1 MNIPLILT
9 ALRILV
15 IPVIALIYLLPFS
28 WAHPLAAVLLALA
41 AFTDWLDGY
50 LARSWSQMTQL
61 GAFLDPVA
69 DKLLVAV
76 SLVMVV
82 SSHLI
87 PYLGAAAAVIIGR
100 EIAISALREW
110 MSIIGKRVSVKVT
123 AMAKYKTAMQMLAL
137 VLLVWYHPTSTIWVK
152 WTGAILLYIA
162 AILTIWSM
170 CVYLKAAWPDLK
182 SSNQ

>member
-9 ALRILV
+9 VLRIV
-15 IPVIALIYLLPFS
+15 AIPVIAIIYMLPFS
-28 WAHPLAAVLLALA
+28 WAHPVASLLLALA

-76 SLVMVV
+76 SLVMVL

-87 PYLGAAAAVIIGR
+87 PYLGVAAAVIIGR

-110 MSIIGKRVSVKVT
+110 MSIIGKRVSVKVS
-123 AMAKYKTAMQMLAL
+123 MIAKYKTAIQMLAL
-137 VLLVWYHPTSTIWVK
+137 VLLVWYHPASSECVK
-152 WTGAILLYIA
+152 WIGAILLYIA

-170 CVYLKAAWPDLK
+170 CVYLKAAWPDLREP
-182 SSNQ
+182 

>member
-9 ALRILV
+9 VLRILV
-15 IPVIALIYLLPFS
+15 IPIIALIYLLPFS
-28 WAHPLAAVLLALA
+28 WAHPVAAILLALA

-76 SLVMVV
+76 SLVMVL

-87 PYLGAAAAVIIGR
+87 PYLGIAAAVIIGR

-110 MSIIGKRVSVKVT
+110 MSIIGKRVSVKVS
-123 AMAKYKTAMQMLAL
+123 MIAKYKTAIQMLAL
-137 VLLVWYHPTSTIWVK
+137 VLLVWYHPASSVWVK
-152 WTGAILLYIA
+152 WIGPILLYIA

-170 CVYLKAAWPDLK
+170 CVYLKAAWPDLREP
-182 SSNQ
+182 

>member
-9 ALRILV
+9 VLRIV
-15 IPVIALIYLLPFS
+15 AIPVIAIIYMLPFS
-28 WAHPLAAVLLALA
+28 WEHPVASLLLALA

-76 SLVMVV
+76 SLVMVL

-87 PYLGAAAAVIIGR
+87 PYLGVAAAVIIGR

-110 MSIIGKRVSVKVT
+110 MSIIGKRISVKVS
-123 AMAKYKTAMQMLAL
+123 MIAKYKTAIQMLAL
-137 VLLVWYHPTSTIWVK
+137 VLLVWYHPASSECVK
-152 WTGAILLYIA
+152 WFGAILLYIA

-170 CVYLKAAWPDLK
+170 CVYLKAAWPDLREA
-182 SSNQ
+182 

>member
-9 ALRILV
+9 ALRILA
-15 IPVIALIYLLPFS
+15 IPIIAIIYLLPFS
-28 WAHPLAAVLLALA
+28 WAHPVAAILLALA

-61 GAFLDPVA
+61 GEFLDPVA

-100 EIAISALREW
+100 EITISALREW

-123 AMAKYKTAMQMLAL
+123 VIAKYKTAIQMIAL
-137 VLLVWYHPTSTIWVK
+137 VLLVWYHPLASIWIK
-152 WTGAILLYIA
+152 WTAAIMLYIA

-170 CVYLKAAWPDLK
+170 CVYLKAAWPDLRG
-182 SSNQ
+182 SDW

>member
-9 ALRILV
+9 VLRIAS
-15 IPVIALIYLLPFS
+15 IPVIAIIYMLPFS
-28 WAHPLAAVLLALA
+28 WAHPVASLLLALA

-76 SLVMVV
+76 SLVMVL

-87 PYLGAAAAVIIGR
+87 PYLGVAAAVIIGR

-110 MSIIGKRVSVKVT
+110 MSIIGKRVSVKVS
-123 AMAKYKTAMQMLAL
+123 MIAKYKTAIQMLAL
-137 VLLVWYHPTSTIWVK
+137 VLLVWYHPSSSVWVK
-152 WTGAILLYIA
+152 WIGPILLYIA

-170 CVYLKAAWPDLK
+170 CIYLKAAWPDLREA
-182 SSNQ
+182 